1 MMRSFSFSAYLTGMA
16 LIIALPLTGLL
27 AYDIRNDFRK
37 SQEQAEAI
45 GLQFA
50 KLAAEQAENRLRQ
63 GKRILTGLAQIPGVR
78 ALDPGKCS
86 TLLRELNE
94 LLEQYS
100 NVITRDA
107 AGALVCSAVPPAGGE
122 RPRAASDYHLQ
133 EVLRT
138 GDFVVGKPVRGN
150 ITGKWVAALAYPL
163 RDGQN
168 SIAGVVALPMDL
180 VVFHPAAGAA
190 SLPDGMVVQ
199 IISAEGVAIAST
211 QETGAWVGRNVRD
224 AEFVAR
230 TVMAQPATLLAQ
242 DAEGIPRIYGFA
254 AVSGTDWRVYAGIP
268 AAAVFDN
275 AWRELRYHLA
285 IVVLTL
291 TMAALLAFLLARRA
305 SGSVRNIAAA
315 AAAVG
320 AGDKTA
326 RALPAGPAEIR
337 AVATRFNAMLD
348 ALDLAEQRMSGII
361 RSAMDGVITVN
372 ERHEIIL
379 VNPAAEKLF
388 GYSAADLLG
397 KPLNILIPDHYQPG
411 QGEHIRNFGRTNVA
425 QRMMGRFGEII
436 GRRADGTEFAIDAS
450 ISQMEQAGQRQ
461 FTVIMRDVTRRIE
474 AENALRESE
483 RRLRLAVTSG
493 GVGLWEWDIAANKLV
508 WNEQTKTIF
517 GLPQIS
523 DGLTVEIFLSAIH
536 PDDRDVA
543 RQLYTAALEN
553 HTEFDHTFRVVHPG
567 GDVRWVVSK
576 GHGLYDPDGRPSGM
590 IGATLDITERKR
602 AELAL
607 QENYEILDKIFATTH
622 FCIVYL
628 DRHFNF
634 IRVNK
639 AYADVCG
646 YPPGFFKG
654 KNHFELYPGEEAEAI
669 FHRVVATGEPFTTH
683 ARPFQFLDHPEW
695 GTTYWDWTLHPVRS
709 AGGEIEGLLFALLD
723 VTAHTRAAE
732 TEREN
737 ALRLRLAARAGN
749 IGFWDRDIT
758 SDRVYFSSE
767 WKSQLG
773 YRDEEMPDDNEAW
786 MSRLHPEDRDR
797 VISHFNACV
806 ESRRSDYQTE
816 YRMLHKDGSYRWF
829 YVRGELLSA
838 AAGAPQRVVG
848 CRIDITAFK
857 RVQQELESRIA
868 LAQLLESLA
877 RAASEAKGPAEAMR
891 VCLERLC
898 EFGQWTLGRVASCRP
913 RGSLH
918 IPDSETWHSTTDAA
932 GFDEFISG
940 SYNLDHIKPGGRFLS
955 RVLLERKPAWIP
967 DITTALDYGRRSI
980 ALAHGLRAAFAFP
993 LVMQDEVTGF
1003 FEFYAAT
1010 PRPPDPLLM
1019 EASELIASQLAVVIE
1034 RSRAREIQVKLAAI
1048 VESSNDAIVSRDRDG
1063 TVLSWNAAAERMFGW
1078 TAREAIGQRLRRL
1091 IVPPDRIGAL
1101 QPWVKRA
1108 LRGEHV
1114 SPVEIAF
1121 MRKDGKRIDAYVT
1134 LSGIKDGRDDVSAL
1148 ALTISDITELKRK
1161 EKALEEYSMR
1171 LRKLSVRLLEVEEA
1185 ERRSISRELHD
1196 RIGQDLSALNL
1207 IFGMLRAQFP
1217 EESRTAAQSQLKDIQ
1232 GLLGAIVANVR
1243 DVMSELRPPVLDD
1256 YGLLAALRQLLA
1268 SFSER
1273 TTISADI
1280 KGNDLSARL
1289 PSVVETAM
1297 FRICQEALSN
1307 IAKHAQAQKVE
1318 VSLNEDSGR
1327 IVLEI
1332 ADDGVGFDLEDMPQN
1347 KATWGITTMRE
1358 RAEAVGIGF
1367 RLESTPG
1374 SGTRVELDITR
1385 GAA

>member
-50 KLAAEQAENRLRQ
+50 RLAAEQAENRLRQ
-63 GKRILTGLAQIPGVR
+63 DKKILTGLAQIPGVR

-86 TLLRELNE
+86 SLLRELNE

-122 RPRAASDYHLQ
+122 RPRAASDYYLE

-138 GDFVVGKPVRGN
+138 GDFVVGQPVRGN

-168 SIAGVVALPMDL
+168 RIAGVVALPMDL

-199 IISAEGVAIAST
+199 IISANGVVVAST

-326 RALPAGPAEIR
+326 RALPAGPTEIR

-348 ALDLAEQRMSGII
+348 ALDLAEQQMSGII

-397 KPLNILIPDHYQPG
+397 KPLNILIPENYQPG
-411 QGEHIRNFGRTNVA
+411 HDEHIRNFGRTNVA
-425 QRMMGRFGEII
+425 HRMMGRFGQII

-483 RRLRLAVTSG
+483 ERLRLAVTSG

-508 WNEQTKTIF
+508 WNEQTKAIF
-517 GLPQIS
+517 GLPQVS

-536 PDDRDVA
+536 PDDRDVT

-553 HTEFDHTFRVVHPG
+553 HAEFDHTFRVVHPG

-590 IGATLDITERKR
+590 IGATLDITERKH

-639 AYADVCG
+639 AYADACG

-683 ARPFQFLDHPEW
+683 ARPFQYLDHPEW

-732 TEREN
+732 AEREN

-773 YRDEEMPDDNEAW
+773 YRDEEIPDDNEAW

-797 VISHFNACV
+797 VISHLSAFL

-816 YRMLHKDGSYRWF
+816 YRMRHKDGSYRWF
-829 YVRGELLSA
+829 YVRGELLSD

-877 RAASEAKGPAEAMR
+877 RAAGEAKGPAEAMR

-898 EFGQWTLGRVASCRP
+898 EFGQWTLGCVAIFRS
-913 RGSLH
+913 GDNLH
-918 IPDSETWHSTTDAA
+918 LPETATWYPADPA
-932 GFDEFISG
+932 GFEEFIRASD
-940 SYNLDHIKPGGRFLS
+940 NLDHFKPQGRFIS
-955 RVLLERKPAWIP
+955 VVLRERKPIWIR
-967 DITTALDYGRRSI
+967 DLSADCDYGRRSI

-993 LVMQDEVTGF
+993 LVIQDEVAGF

-1010 PRPPDPLLM
+1010 PRLPDPLLM

-1034 RSRAREIQVKLAAI
+1034 HSRAREIQVKLAAI

-1078 TAREAIGQRLRRL
+1078 TAREAIGQSIRL
-1091 IVPPDRIGAL
+1091 IVPPERIGAL
-1101 QPWVKRA
+1101 QPLVKRA
-1108 LRGEHV
+1108 MRGEHLR
-1114 SPVEIAF
+1114 PVESTF
-1121 MRKDGKRIDAYVT
+1121 LCRDGAHIQAYVT
-1134 LSGIKDGRDDVSAL
+1134 LSGITDERGNVVAL
-1148 ALTISDITELKRK
+1148 AHTINDITDLKRK
-1161 EKALEEYSMR
+1161 EQALQEYSMR

-1256 YGLLAALRQLLA
+1256 YGLLAALRQLLT

-1374 SGTRVELDITR
+1374 SGTRVVLDITR